1 MLYDLEEHT
10 TFPLLIFGKEL
21 IMEKIIRKDPKLW
34 MVAIYL
40 FLVAGFLYLRPAVA
54 FGQDGRIRPFGSGKK
69 ESTVF
74 PVWWWMFA
82 FAVASYLGVV
92 FILDYDL

>member
-1 MLYDLEEHT
+1 MIIT
-10 TFPLLIFGKEL
+10 
-21 IMEKIIRKDPKLW
+21 MEATLRKNPKLW

-40 FLVAGFLYLRPAVA
+40 FLVAGFLYIRPSAA
-54 FGQDGRIRPFGSGKK
+54 FGEEGRIRPFGTGQRD
-69 ESTVF
+69 STIF

-92 FILDYDL
+92 YYLDFQL

>member
-1 MLYDLEEHT
+1 M
-10 TFPLLIFGKEL
+10 
-21 IMEKIIRKDPKLW
+21 IMEAIIRKNPKLW

-40 FLVAGFLYLRPAVA
+40 FLVAGFLYLKPGVA
-54 FGQDGRIRPFGSGKK
+54 FGEQGRIRPFGVGKR

-74 PVWWWMFA
+74 PVWFWMFV

-92 FILDYDL
+92 YVLDYSL